1 MINFTDELFGP
12 FVVFF
17 LPIKVIMDD
26 IDIRLYT
33 RIQSETETHVD
44 SLTYHGFEE
53 DSLPAASSS

>member
-1 MINFTDELFGP
+1 
-12 FVVFF
+12 
-17 LPIKVIMDD
+17 MDD
-26 IDIRLYT
+26 IDIRLYA